1 MVEKEVEKKFD
12 IKSTIIGPRESDTRS
27 AQVLGRV
34 VSIGPEGVQYEADPR
49 HAEIIIEA
57 LGLEEAKT
65 VSTPGNKEEDA
76 QPGKELEGTERTA

>member
-1 MVEKEVEKKFD
+1 MNWLTKKVTDKFD
-12 IKSTIIGPRESDTRS
+12 IKSQMIGPRESDKNS

-34 VSIGPEGVQYEADPR
+34 VTIGAEGVQYEADPR

-65 VSTPGNKEEDA
+65 LSTPGNREEDA
-76 QPGKELEGTERTA
+76 QPGKGTRGS